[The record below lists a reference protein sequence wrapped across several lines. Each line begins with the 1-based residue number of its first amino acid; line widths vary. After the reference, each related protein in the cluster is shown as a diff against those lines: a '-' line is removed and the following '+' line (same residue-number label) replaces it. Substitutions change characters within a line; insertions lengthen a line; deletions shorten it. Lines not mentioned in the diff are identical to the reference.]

1 MKKITLL
8 VAIFALCTVSAQIST
23 GLIEFSST
31 NGGYSGQIDIDEAG
45 VTVTLIGPSSRW
57 LGIGFDSQ
65 NMSSGDDIIS
75 FDSTGLNDRQFLGIG
90 VTPSLD
96 AGQDWTLVT
105 NDESGGTRTVV
116 ATRGLA
122 GTDAN
127 DFTFD
132 SSASTLLI
140 SWARGGNNTLNFGN
154 HGSANRGDGN
164 GVPVGFTLGVFDQE
178 LAQKVRMYPNP
189 AVAET
194 IIDFG
199 DFNFQDS
206 EVKIYS
212 TLGQLVADVPLNQ
225 RTSTINTSSL
235 ESGIYLVTITAGD
248 SSVTKRLIKQ

>member
-8 VAIFALCTVSAQIST
+8 VAILAMCTMSAQVST

-31 NGGYSGQIDIDEAG
+31 NGGYSGQIDIDDSG

-57 LGIGFDSQ
+57 FGIAFDSQ
-65 NMSSGDDIIS
+65 NMSSGDDILS

-90 VTPSLD
+90 VTPSID

-105 NDESGGTRTVV
+105 NDDSGGTRTIV
-116 ATRGLA
+116 ATRGLS

-132 SSASTLLI
+132 PSAETLLI
-140 SWARGGNNTLNFGN
+140 SWARGNNTLNFAN
-154 HGSANRGDGN
+154 HGGANRGDGN

-189 AVAET
+189 AIAET

-212 TLGQLVADVPLNQ
+212 TLGQLVANVPLNQ
-225 RTSTINTSSL
+225 RTSTIDTSSL

>member
-8 VAIFALCTVSAQIST
+8 VAILALCTMSAQVST
-23 GLIEFSST
+23 GEIEFSST
-31 NGGYSGQIDIDEAG
+31 NGGYSGQIDIDDSG
-45 VTVTLIGPSSRW
+45 VTVTLIGPEARW

-65 NMSSGDDIIS
+65 NMMPGTDIFS
-75 FDSTGLNDRQFLGIG
+75 FDTTGLNDRQFLGIG
-90 VTPSLD
+90 VTPSVD
-96 AGQDWTLVT
+96 PGQDWTLVT
-105 NDESGGTRTVV
+105 NEVSGGTRTIV
-116 ATRGLA
+116 ATRGLS

-132 SSASTLLI
+132 PSAETLLI
-140 SWARGGNNTLNFGN
+140 SWARGNNTLNFSN
-154 HGSANRGDGN
+154 HGGANRGDGN

-189 AVAET
+189 AAAET

-235 ESGIYLVTITAGD
+235 ESGIYLVTITAGN